1 MLARPWTIG
10 LVSRRRWGVPP
21 RQIAPVALVLAAT
34 IAGFIGARLLGERD
48 ARRESEHRAD
58 VAAAQIRGRIEQG
71 ASLADGLR
79 RYMVGIA
86 GPGVTSA
93 DFAGSVSRWLSPAGF
108 PAAAWVERVRAPRRG
123 VYERR
128 TGLRIMTQDRRGRIV
143 RAGRRVS
150 YLPAT
155 LVSGI
160 PPMAVPATD
169 VGINAGVVRAM
180 ARANRLYEVAATPLT
195 TLPDGTRGLFLV
207 RLAPRLRGGVVE
219 PGFVVVFVSELS
231 LRAAATDSDAAALR
245 LDVGHTA
252 AAPSGSVSA
261 AFASA
266 GQRFEIL
273 LPRRPVQGAA
283 AVLPW
288 IILVAG
294 LGVAALAAALAVAGA
309 RRVRA
314 QQELDRIFTLSHDV
328 IAVANF
334 DGRFTRVNPAA
345 VEVLGYTKEELLT
358 RPYVEMVHP
367 DDRERTAAEAA
378 ALEDGRSTLS
388 FENRYIRKDGSTRV
402 LEWTSTPVIEDQA
415 MYAVAR
421 DVTERRQTET
431 ELARLA
437 AEQAALRRV
446 ATLVARG
453 EPAGEV
459 FAAVA
464 EEVDRLLD
472 AQATMIARLEPDEA
486 LVVVASSGRTRD
498 VVPVGRRLKIEST
511 LAMRD
516 IVRSGGGLGPVRD
529 WRTAPAVLGG
539 VAERLGIR
547 CTVAVPIMV
556 EGSLW
561 GTIAAGTERERFP
574 DDAEQRMAEFTELAG
589 TAIANAESRSELM
602 ASRARV
608 VAASDQTRRLIERD
622 LHDGAQQRLV
632 HTVITLK
639 LAKRALEEDRDD
651 VSKLVSEA
659 LAQAEQANVELRE
672 LVHGILPPVLTQSG
686 LRAAAEALADRMPVS
701 VEMHVDVPRMPP
713 ALEATAYFVMA
724 EGLTNV
730 VKHSQAGHS
739 WVEARIEDGVLR
751 VRVRD
756 DGIGGAQPSGHGFVG
771 LADRLAALDGQL
783 RVESPVD
790 GGTLVDAEIPLR
802 D

>member
-1 MLARPWTIG
+1 
-10 LVSRRRWGVPP
+10 
-21 RQIAPVALVLAAT
+21 
-34 IAGFIGARLLGERD
+34 
-48 ARRESEHRAD
+48 
-58 VAAAQIRGRIEQG
+58 
-71 ASLADGLR
+71 
-79 RYMVGIA
+79 
-86 GPGVTSA
+86 
-93 DFAGSVSRWLSPAGF
+93 
-108 PAAAWVERVRAPRRG
+108 
-123 VYERR
+123 
-128 TGLRIMTQDRRGRIV
+128 
-143 RAGRRVS
+143 
-150 YLPAT
+150 
-155 LVSGI
+155 
-160 PPMAVPATD
+160 
-169 VGINAGVVRAM
+169 
-180 ARANRLYEVAATPLT
+180 
-195 TLPDGTRGLFLV
+195 
-207 RLAPRLRGGVVE
+207 
-219 PGFVVVFVSELS
+219 
-231 LRAAATDSDAAALR
+231 
-245 LDVGHTA
+245 
-252 AAPSGSVSA
+252 
-261 AFASA
+261 
-266 GQRFEIL
+266 
-273 LPRRPVQGAA
+273 
-283 AVLPW
+283 
-288 IILVAG
+288 
-294 LGVAALAAALAVAGA
+294 
-309 RRVRA
+309 
-314 QQELDRIFTLSHDV
+314 
-328 IAVANF
+328 
-334 DGRFTRVNPAA
+334 
-345 VEVLGYTKEELLT
+345 
-358 RPYVEMVHP
+358 
-367 DDRERTAAEAA
+367 
-378 ALEDGRSTLS
+378 
-388 FENRYIRKDGSTRV
+388 
-402 LEWTSTPVIEDQA
+402 VIEDQA

-453 EPAGEV
+453 EPASEV

-472 AQATMIARLEPDEA
+472 AQATMIARLEPDET

-498 VVPVGRRLKIEST
+498 VVPVGRRLKVEST

-516 IVRSGGGLGPVRD
+516 VVRSGGGLGRVRD
-529 WRTAPAVLGG
+529 WRTAPAGLGG

-561 GTIAAGTERERFP
+561 GTIGAGTERERFP

-751 VRVRD
+751 VSVRD

-783 RVESPVD
+783 HVESPVD